1 MLKARIAQMDT
12 VEAARKEAEKA
23 RLRAD
28 FAAAVAI
35 SKVYEDEEQYLGS
48 DDAGDGPNVV
58 LSQPS

>member
-1 MLKARIAQMDT
+1 MDT